1 MANNKNSEDGQEKKP
16 ISPQKKSPSK
26 DTTKKPVAKTKRS
39 VKKKASKKAVK
50 KTAKKTPKKTIKK
63 LTAEDVVKMMKV
75 FEEDEN
81 LIEYKKTVR
90 AVNSRVC
97 EYLNS
102 FIMIGYTDK
111 GEPVQIT
118 SASTP
123 QEYDALGTALQ
134 KYLFEITPKGDDRGG
149 PFM

>member
-1 MANNKNSEDGQEKKP
+1 MANEKNNEDGQEKKP
-16 ISPQKKSPSK
+16 ITPQKKSLSK
-26 DTTKKPVAKTKRS
+26 SAAKKTPAKNKRS
-39 VKKKASKKAVK
+39 VKKKSAKKT
-50 KTAKKTPKKTIKK
+50 TAKKPSKKTIKK

-75 FEEDEN
+75 FEDDEN

-102 FIMIGYTDK
+102 YIMIGYTEK

-134 KYLFEITPKGDDRGG
+134 KYLFEITPKGDERGG

>member
-1 MANNKNSEDGQEKKP
+1 MANDKNSEDGQEKKP
-16 ISPQKKSPSK
+16 ITPQKKSPSK
-26 DTTKKPVAKTKRS
+26 KTAKKPVAKTKRS
-39 VKKKASKKAVK
+39 VKKKASKKA
-50 KTAKKTPKKTIKK
+50 AKKTSKRTIKK

-102 FIMIGYTDK
+102 FIMIGYTEK

-134 KYLFEITPKGDDRGG
+134 KYLFEVMPKGDDRGG

>member
-1 MANNKNSEDGQEKKP
+1 MANDKNSEDGQEKKP
-16 ISPQKKSPSK
+16 ITPQKKSPSK
-26 DTTKKPVAKTKRS
+26 KTAKKSVAKTKRS
-39 VKKKASKKAVK
+39 VKKKASKKA
-50 KTAKKTPKKTIKK
+50 AKKTSKRTIKK

-102 FIMIGYTDK
+102 FIMIGYTEK

-134 KYLFEITPKGDDRGG
+134 KYLFEVMPKGDDRGG

>member
-1 MANNKNSEDGQEKKP
+1 MANDKNSEYGQEKKP
-16 ISPQKKSPSK
+16 ITPQKKSPSK
-26 DTTKKPVAKTKRS
+26 KTAKKPVAKTKRS
-39 VKKKASKKAVK
+39 VKKAAPKKA
-50 KTAKKTPKKTIKK
+50 AKKTSKRTIKK

-102 FIMIGYTDK
+102 FIMIGYTEK

-134 KYLFEITPKGDDRGG
+134 KYLFEIMPKGDDRGG

>member
-1 MANNKNSEDGQEKKP
+1 MANDKNSEDGQEKKP
-16 ISPQKKSPSK
+16 ITPQKKSPSK
-26 DTTKKPVAKTKRS
+26 KTAKKPVAKTKRS
-39 VKKKASKKAVK
+39 VKKAAPKKA
-50 KTAKKTPKKTIKK
+50 AKKTSKRTIKK

-102 FIMIGYTDK
+102 FIMIGYTEK

-134 KYLFEITPKGDDRGG
+134 KYLFEIMPKGDDRGG

>member
-1 MANNKNSEDGQEKKP
+1 MANDKNSEDGREKKP
-16 ISPQKKSPSK
+16 ITPQKKSPSK
-26 DTTKKPVAKTKRS
+26 KTAKKSVAKTKRS
-39 VKKKASKKAVK
+39 VKKKASKKA
-50 KTAKKTPKKTIKK
+50 AKKTSKRTIKK

-102 FIMIGYTDK
+102 FIMIGYTEK

-134 KYLFEITPKGDDRGG
+134 KYLFEVMPKGDDRGG

>member
-1 MANNKNSEDGQEKKP
+1 MANDKNSEDGREKKP
-16 ISPQKKSPSK
+16 ITPQKKTPSK
-26 DTTKKPVAKTKRS
+26 KTAKKSVAKTKRS
-39 VKKKASKKAVK
+39 VKKKASKK
-50 KTAKKTPKKTIKK
+50 TAKKTSKRTIKK
-63 LTAEDVVKMMKV
+63 LTADDVVKMMKI

-102 FIMIGYTDK
+102 FIMIGYTEK

-134 KYLFEITPKGDDRGG
+134 KYLFEIMPKGDDRGG